1 MMKFKNILLPALTL
15 VLLASA
21 CELTELDLLNDPSEV
36 TPENVDLNQLYNNVV
51 KEFADFVDEASDET
65 MPYVRMTAMSG
76 GFQYNNQDGPGD
88 FNFIWSQ
95 AYNNLLPD
103 IELVLEL
110 ASERGFTLHTGTSK
124 IMKAYTFFTLVD
136 LFGDIPFSE
145 ALQGVANPSPKADDD
160 ESVYTAA
167 LALLD
172 EAIGDLANPAGT
184 LAFDPYYD
192 GDAAGWIKLA
202 NTLKLRYHVQTRLVG
217 GSASEI
223 NALLDK
229 VIDSKEDDFEFPYGL
244 DRQTSADIPDSRHPY
259 YQDGYEAN
267 GPSIYMSNYMMWQM
281 ILEKGVVDP
290 RVRYYFRRQ
299 DAFEDNEN
307 QFTLE
312 CPLAPYPLH
321 WPDGY
326 PWCTASGDF
335 VDVGNNWGGYWGRNH
350 GDALGIPPD
359 DLKRT
364 AWGLYPGGG
373 AFDNLP
379 QIIPDEDPES
389 NPFQVSN
396 AGTDG
401 ARGQGIQ
408 PILQSSYVNFL
419 RAEAALMMG
428 TNDDPRMQLEAG
440 VRASIDKVMNFNT
453 SVVDTDFVPS
463 EDDVEAYVARVLEL
477 YDGAADDDERLNVI
491 IGEFRLALHG
501 MGVDAYNAYR
511 RTSKPERM
519 EPTFQDNPGAF
530 PRTFWYPADYVNRN
544 ASATQRPG
552 PELET
557 RVFWD
562 TNPDDLQ

>member
-15 VLLASA
+15 VILMSS
-21 CELTELDLLNDPSEV
+21 CGLTELDLLNDPSEV
-36 TPENVDLNQLYNNVV
+36 TADNVDVNLLYNNVV

-103 IELVLEL
+103 IELVLQL
-110 ASERGFTLHTGTSK
+110 AGERGFTVHTGSAK
-124 IMKAYTFFTLVD
+124 VMKAYVFFTLVD
-136 LFGDIPFSE
+136 LFGDVPFSE
-145 ALQGVANPSPKADDD
+145 ALQGIANPSPKADDD
-160 ESVYTAA
+160 ASVYDAA

-172 EAIGDLANPAGT
+172 DAISDLASPVSPPP
-184 LAFDPYYD
+184 FEPFYD
-192 GDAAGWIKLA
+192 GDATGWIKLA

-229 VIDSKEDDFEFPYGL
+229 IITSNDDDFEFPYGL

-259 YQDGYEAN
+259 YQDGYETG
-267 GPSIYMSNYMMWQM
+267 GPSWYMSNYMMWEM
-281 ILEKGVVDP
+281 ILGKAVVDP

-312 CPLAPYPLH
+312 CQAAPYPLH

-335 VDVGNNWGGYWGRNH
+335 TDTNGEWGGYWGRNH
-350 GDALGIPPD
+350 GDASGIPPD

-379 QIIPDEDPES
+379 EIIVDEDPES
-389 NPFQVSN
+389 NDFQVSN
-396 AGTDG
+396 QGTDG
-401 ARGQGIQ
+401 AKGAGIQ
-408 PILQSSYVNFL
+408 PIVLNSYVHFL

-428 TNDDPRMQLEAG
+428 TNDDPRVQLEAA

-453 SVVDTDFVPS
+453 AATDPAYVPS
-463 EDDVEAYVARVLEL
+463 MDDVEAYVAEVLAL
-477 YDGAADDDERLNVI
+477 YDAADQDGKLNVI

-501 MGVDAYNAYR
+501 MGLDAYNAYR
-511 RTSKPERM
+511 RTSKPEGM
-519 EPTFQDNPGAF
+519 ELTFQANPGTF
-530 PRTFWYPADYVNRN
+530 PRTMWYPADYVNRN
-544 ASATQRPG
+544 ANATQRPG
-552 PELET
+552 PELDA